1 MTRKRLTQSKIDKA
15 VKAVAAAC
23 GYAPQVVIEPDGT
36 IRVVPVADVP
46 KPSQYEGKIK
56 LW

>member
-1 MTRKRLTQSKIDKA
+1 MPRARVTQSKIDKA

-23 GYAPQVVIEPDGT
+23 GAAQVVIEPDGT
-36 IRVVPVADVP
+36 IRVMPVA
-46 KPSQYEGKIK
+46 KPTEEAEYKGPIK